1 MAEPEISAPSD
12 SEVRLKLRRPGGT
25 RMWRTA
31 KLVLPTV
38 ATLAILLLIF
48 WSQSNLQESRFRID
62 VTELSPEDIE
72 NMKMVNLRFD
82 GMDKQDRPFS
92 ITADTA
98 SQNKDLEGV
107 IDLIEPRADIT
118 LEDGAWVAMTAGAGR
133 YDRDGDGLELGGGV
147 NVFHDKGFEMSTQQ
161 VDVDLANGIT
171 SSNSTTSGQGPAGI
185 LNSAGFRLEND
196 GERIFLTGPAT
207 LNLYAAA
214 EQVSDDGPDAPQ
226 ASPEAPAED
235 VFVPAAKP
243 DLSGG
248 EPATE

>member
-1 MAEPEISAPSD
+1 MAEPETSAPDD
-12 SEVRLKLRRPGGT
+12 SEVRLQLRRPGGT

-62 VTELSPEDIE
+62 VTELAPEDIE

-82 GMDKQDRPFS
+82 GMDKQNRPFS

-98 SQNKDLEGV
+98 SQNKDIEGV

-118 LEDGAWVAMTAGAGR
+118 MEDGAWVAMTAGAGQ

-147 NVFHDKGFEMSTQQ
+147 NVFHDKGFEMSTEQ
-161 VDVDLANGIT
+161 VDVDLANGTT
-171 SSNSTTSGQGPAGI
+171 SSSTATTGQGPAGF
-185 LNSAGFRLEND
+185 LNAAGFRLEND
-196 GERIFLTGPAT
+196 GDRVFLTGPAQ

-214 EQVSDDGPDAPQ
+214 EQESDDGPDAPE
-226 ASPEAPAED
+226 ASPEVPVED
-235 VFVPAAKP
+235 IFVPAAKP
-243 DLSGG
+243 DPSGG